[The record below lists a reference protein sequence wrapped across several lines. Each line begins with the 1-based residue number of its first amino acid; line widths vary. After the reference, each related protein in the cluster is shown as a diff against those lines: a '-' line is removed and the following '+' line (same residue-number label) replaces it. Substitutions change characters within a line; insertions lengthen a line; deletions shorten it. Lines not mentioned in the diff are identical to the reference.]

1 MGEGAVTFYLKE
13 PEVQDVMWQTYL
25 FQIVPVVV
33 WHSYWDAIPG
43 DFHPIIHVAICRSG
57 NGYDLIGW
65 NMMKIYSLI
74 FDKKRNSPISKF
86 NRNKSALSERKKTTL
101 REREF
106 FIKLPNPTFDSGSFK
121 FYHLQFWS
129 LHGTCRTISELQ

>member
-86 NRNKSALSERKKTTL
+86 NRNKSALSERKKNHSKRTRIL
-101 REREF
+101 H
-106 FIKLPNPTFDSGSFK
+106 KAWFK
-121 FYHLQFWS
+121 ILIYEYVTAIYILFNYLKTWKKN
-129 LHGTCRTISELQ
+129 